1 MSKFSHL
8 LELLLMLQ
16 YKEFSTAAELADIL
30 EVDKKTIYRYIE
42 NLQLSNIPV
51 ESKKGRYGGF
61 YINKDFYIKYP
72 KLEMEE
78 MQALLLASKILS
90 KENGFFYSDELKKAI
105 VKIKGC
111 SLNEDDSLFD
121 FKENVA
127 FEMRK
132 AGNLENF
139 NDIISKIN
147 YSMSRGKVI
156 SIKYFSMNRNSE
168 VEIKLNPYT
177 IFCKNGI
184 WYLIAYCHSTNRER
198 IFDVCRIKQLKI
210 TNDIFIKPRN
220 FSLKDYLKS
229 FRNLH
234 LEGKIRVKVKFN
246 KAITEFIEE
255 GKWLMDQQIEKTS
268 DGNTIFHTFV
278 NELGEIKSWLL
289 GFGTKVEVLEPE
301 ELRNDIHKEIA
312 GMAKLYIKDFMI
324 SE

>member
-16 YKEFSTAAELADIL
+16 YKEFSTAGELADIL

-72 KLEMEE
+72 KLESEE

-111 SLNEDDSLFD
+111 SLNEDDNLFD
-121 FKENVA
+121 FKENIA
-127 FEMRK
+127 FELNK

-139 NDIISKIN
+139 NDIVSKIN
-147 YSMSRGKVI
+147 YSVSKGKVI
-156 SIKYFSMNRNSE
+156 CIKYFSTSRNSE
-168 VEIKLNPYT
+168 VEIKANPYT

-184 WYLIAYCHSTNRER
+184 WYLIGYCHSLNRER
-198 IFDVCRIKQLKI
+198 TFEICRIKQLKV
-210 TNDIFIKPRN
+210 TNDIFIKPKN
-220 FSLKDYLKS
+220 FSLKDYLKNS
-229 FRNLH
+229 WNLP
-234 LEGKIRVKVKFN
+234 LENKIKVKIKFN
-246 KAITEFIEE
+246 KAVTEFIEE
-255 GKWLMDQQIEKTS
+255 GRWLRDQQIEKTN
-268 DGNTIFHTFV
+268 DGNTIFYTYV
-278 NELGEIKSWLL
+278 NELGEIKNWLL
-289 GFGTKVEVLEPE
+289 GFGTNAEVLEPE
-301 ELRNDIHKEIA
+301 ELRNDVYKEIA
-312 GMAKLYIKDFMI
+312 GMAKLYIKDFKV